1 MSRRRGAAAGPAAR
15 VAAQCKVNLV
25 LRVFGPDATGFHPL
39 ETLFQRLDLHDIV
52 TVTTTQ
58 GERTLDAAGPMMPPG
73 GLGPVEKNLAWRAA
87 EAYALQ
93 TGFPSGWHIE
103 IDKRIPVGGGLGG
116 GSADAGAVLRALN
129 EMAPHPMNIPT
140 LQALGA
146 KLGADVPFLAGEDA
160 LAIGRGYGERL
171 QPIMPLPRALV
182 LLAAFANGVN
192 TKSAYTWLDASR
204 DPAMPIRRLGLA
216 PEDVRDWGD
225 VAALAMNDFEPVVAE
240 HHDGVADA
248 IRYFEEAIPVAS
260 GGFTLLS
267 GSGATVFALL
277 PAMPDGTEFPDD
289 VQLHGLEVDA
299 STVPETVDVLAQTV
313 TATRVEPVERLA

>member
-1 MSRRRGAAAGPAAR
+1 

-25 LRVFGPDATGFHPL
+25 LRVFGPDASGYHPL
-39 ETLFQRLDLHDIV
+39 ETLFQRLDLHDVV
-52 TVTTTQ
+52 TVTATQ
-58 GERTLDAAGPMMPPG
+58 GACRLDVSGPMLPPG

-87 EAYALQ
+87 EAFALH
-93 TGFPSGWHIE
+93 TGWPAGWEIA

-129 EMAPHPMNIPT
+129 AMAPHPMSIAT

-146 KLGADVPFLAGEDA
+146 KLGADVPFLAGDDV

-171 QPIMPLPRALV
+171 QGLMPLPRALV
-182 LLAAFANGVN
+182 LLAAFTEGVN
-192 TKSAYTWLDASR
+192 TKAAYQWLDASR
-204 DPAMPIRRLGLA
+204 DPAMPVAKLGLA
-216 PEDVRDWGD
+216 PEDVRDWDD
-225 VAALAMNDFEPVVAE
+225 VAALAMNDFEAVVAE
-240 HHDGVADA
+240 HHDGVSDA

-260 GGFTLLS
+260 GGFTMLS

-277 PAMPDGTEFPDD
+277 PAMPDGTPFPDD
-289 VQLHGLEVDA
+289 VQLHGLEVDP
-299 STVPETVDVLAQTV
+299 SSVPETVDVLAQTV